1 MSIKSILVVAG
12 AVLFSLAGAQTRFIL
27 RYTESEPLGQF
38 LARYSL
44 ELEDSVPQRP
54 IHAVIDRTGRD
65 PNQVIQQIS
74 DDTDDDVSIEQDQFL
89 SLPILSFPSNQTQ
102 GLRDAERL
110 KFFERTTLLL
120 GMRVPRAFP
129 AQIAVGQTQ
138 MMPTWTQFGGG
149 NATVA
154 VIDTGVDPTHT
165 IFGRNL
171 LAGIDYLT
179 PGGNGS
185 ELVGLP
191 GDIRALIN
199 PTTTPLLFREF
210 RHTSKGHAPA
220 WEARVSTS
228 SLYGQIPV
236 GLGHGTM
243 VAGAIRLVA
252 PHARILPI
260 RAFAQDG
267 SGRLYHVIRGIH
279 EAEIRGAHIVN
290 LSLNTLTPSPEFE
303 RTSDEVSSRGV
314 ILVASTGN
322 NGLQGVESFPAAYPK
337 VIGVAAV
344 NSVNVRS
351 QFSNVGPNLAMVA
364 APGEA
369 VFLPFP
375 GQRWSLG
382 WGTSFS
388 APMVSGL
395 AAQLRA
401 RKSNLTYS
409 DVQSALS
416 RSTPNADPNL
426 GQGTLN
432 VFASVAG
439 M

>member
-1 MSIKSILVVAG
+1 MSIKTVLVVAG

-44 ELEDSVPQRP
+44 DLEDSVPQRP
-54 IHAVIDRTGRD
+54 IHSVIDRTGRD
-65 PNQVIQQIS
+65 PNQIIQQIS

-89 SLPILSFPSNQTQ
+89 SLPILSFPDNQTS
-102 GLRDAERL
+102 GRREAERL
-110 KFFERTTLLL
+110 RLLERVTLLL
-120 GMRVPRAFP
+120 GLRVPRAFP
-129 AQIAVGQTQ
+129 AQVAVGQTQ
-138 MMPTWTQFGGG
+138 LLPTWQQFGGG

-154 VIDTGVDPTHT
+154 VIDTGVDPSHT
-165 IFGRNL
+165 IFGRDL

-191 GDIRALIN
+191 GEIRALIN

-220 WEARVSTS
+220 WEARVSSS
-228 SLYGQIPV
+228 SLYGQIPA

-314 ILVASTGN
+314 ILVASAGN
-322 NGLQGVESFPAAYPK
+322 NGLSGADSFPAAYPK
-337 VIGVAAV
+337 VTGVASV
-344 NSVNVRS
+344 NSLNQRS
-351 QFSNVGPNLAMVA
+351 PFTNAGSNVAWVA

-395 AAQLRA
+395 AAQMRS
-401 RKSNLTYS
+401 RKPDLTYS
-409 DVQSALS
+409 DLQGALS
-416 RSTPNADPNL
+416 RSTPNANPDL
-426 GQGTLN
+426 GLGTLN